1 MRGGGPFAWPGDA
14 AGICPARACSSI
26 SCHASSSSSTSA
38 GVSAG
43 AESNRESRAK
53 RATPCCVASC
63 GSAGA
68 CRDNDDATASRWRT
82 MIYAERRRSPM
93 MEQHRQPVQKE
104 LCISYRE
111 RERASGE
118 EMMMDEK
125 SNKPRCCAGPPS
137 VRDRSDSTKSRR
149 TKRFHIGRYIQ
160 HIPHRTTTE
169 RSFMLSLGLRR
180 RRRST
185 HAGLVLVLSGSPG
198 LSANPTSLLST
209 LVPLDETSE
218 SYSKLVEV
226 ATQQP
231 AAVLKHDLLITDAL
245 NDPRPGPLPAD
256 SWDTLDAYVDDLVQ
270 HRPMQPWPR
279 AHWCLLL
286 TMSVNPSVDLV
297 AANQSW
303 AKPSANGM
311 GGQQHNPATRRA
323 LYVDSLRR
331 WVENSAMPII
341 IAENSGERFDELRHM
356 RRRHNQPVELI
367 RLSHAATCTTTE
379 IGCHEASAVLRAVNR
394 SRLLSRRL
402 RSGPFAGEEQC
413 THVLMVAGRYFIP
426 GAERLLES
434 RCGAFSAVAVQSPR
448 WSLPLNHSDWRQ
460 ETSAYGF
467 DKRWAGALFN

>member
-1 MRGGGPFAWPGDA
+1 
-14 AGICPARACSSI
+14 
-26 SCHASSSSSTSA
+26 
-38 GVSAG
+38 
-43 AESNRESRAK
+43 
-53 RATPCCVASC
+53 
-63 GSAGA
+63 
-68 CRDNDDATASRWRT
+68 
-82 MIYAERRRSPM
+82 
-93 MEQHRQPVQKE
+93 
-104 LCISYRE
+104 
-111 RERASGE
+111 
-118 EMMMDEK
+118 
-125 SNKPRCCAGPPS
+125 
-137 VRDRSDSTKSRR
+137 
-149 TKRFHIGRYIQ
+149 
-160 HIPHRTTTE
+160 
-169 RSFMLSLGLRR
+169 MLSLGLRR

-185 HAGLVLVLSGSPG
+185 HAGLVLVLSGSLG

-467 DKRWAGALFN
+467 DKRWAGALFNWSLAYGQCQECHASRVVRRLMEYETMASSVSAEQHTNELPPLLCHLPPMRVNPPVQEGSTGILRFDI